1 MAFRRYIQRTLK
13 EHGIGITFAVQA
25 AKKELADGFTKNPFR
40 RIFTRRSR
48 VVQVLSCLWR
58 DQGIAQQTLAERIIK
73 DKASLSN
80 LLSNLERKGYVC
92 RREDASDRR
101 NKLVYL
107 TPAGEAL
114 WQRLLPIL
122 DDVYNQAEQIIG
134 PERIRTL
141 SEELEEIHNRL
152 ENA

>member
-13 EHGIGITFAVQA
+13 EHGIGITF
-25 AKKELADGFTKNPFR
+25 EML
-40 RIFTRRSR
+40 
-48 VVQVLSCLWR
+48 QVLSCLWR

-73 DKASLSN
+73 
-80 LLSNLERKGYVC
+80 
-92 RREDASDRR
+92 DASDRR

>member
-1 MAFRRYIQRTLK
+1 MARPG
-13 EHGIGITFAVQA
+13 H
-25 AKKELADGFTKNPFR
+25 
-40 RIFTRRSR
+40 RSE
-48 VVQVLSCLWR
+48 
-58 DQGIAQQTLAERIIK
+58 TLAERIIK

>member
-13 EHGIGITFAVQA
+13 EHGIGITF
-25 AKKELADGFTKNPFR
+25 EML
-40 RIFTRRSR
+40 
-48 VVQVLSCLWR
+48 QVLSCLWR

-92 RREDASDRR
+92 RREDASDCR

-152 ENA
+152 KNA